1 MAVAV
6 VVAAVAVAVV
16 SVAVV
21 VAAVVASVV
30 AAVAV
35 AVAAAVAAVVVV
47 VVLPQ
52 SADRESLARR
62 SNCGCSWL
70 ACSAMTHPRA
80 GARYLRRRGGAR

>member
-6 VVAAVAVAVV
+6 VVAAVAVAGVPV
-16 SVAVV
+16 PVG

-30 AAVAV
+30 AAVAL

-52 SADRESLARR
+52 SADRKSLERR
-62 SNCGCSWL
+62 SNCGVFMVSV
-70 ACSAMTHPRA
+70 
-80 GARYLRRRGGAR
+80 LRDDSPKGGSTLSSTPVMR

>member
-62 SNCGCSWL
+62 SNCGVFMVSVLCDDSPKGGSTL
-70 ACSAMTHPRA
+70 SSTP
-80 GARYLRRRGGAR
+80 ART